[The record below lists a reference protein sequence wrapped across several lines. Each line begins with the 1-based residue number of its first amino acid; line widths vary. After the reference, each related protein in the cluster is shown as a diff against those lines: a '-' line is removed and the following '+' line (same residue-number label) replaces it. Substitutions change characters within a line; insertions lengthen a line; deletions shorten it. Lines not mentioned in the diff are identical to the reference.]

1 MSPTKPFKTLLN
13 AKLACL
19 AAALMAVSINTQA
32 MDQKAFEKAMD
43 ALPKKDPSAKLVALE
58 DLRYRWLM
66 ESYPESATYQGY
78 PGVEKNWTDQSTAGV
93 ERRKGQTREML
104 ASSRHIDKDKLSEA
118 EQLDY
123 QLLYQDLLLDVKG
136 YQFPD
141 YLLPVNHMSGIQR
154 NVPAV
159 LNAMCKRNAEDYE
172 KILARLEKLPDL
184 ISQTK
189 SLMQKGL
196 KQKLTPP
203 QITLRDLPG
212 QIRALIPADPKQ
224 SPLLKAFNDMPAS
237 ISATQQNRLRGRAQ
251 GIYQKSLVPA
261 WQDLVEF
268 VERDYI
274 PNANTET
281 AFTKNP
287 DGIRWYAHKVREE
300 TTTDLSPEEIH
311 RIGLEE
317 VRRIRGEMDAIIK
330 KTGFQGDFKAFT
342 EFLRT
347 DPQFYYDTKED
358 LLKNYRDIAKRID
371 GELPALFGTLPRLP
385 YGVKPIPS
393 YSEKSQTTAYY
404 QPGSN
409 EAGRAGVFYANT
421 YNLKSRPT
429 WEMEALTVH
438 EAMPGHH
445 LQIALAQEQKDI
457 HPLRRTNMYT
467 GFVEGWGLY
476 SESLGYDLG
485 LYKDPYNEFGALTYD
500 MWRAVRLVVDT
511 GMHQL
516 GWSRDEAIQYFM
528 DNSAKPEHDIVVE
541 IDRYLVW
548 PGQALAYKVGQ
559 LKIKEIRARAEEA
572 LGNNFNIRQF
582 HDALLGAGALPL
594 NVLETRMN
602 NWIESQG
609 GEISKAEPP
618 APEAAAGQAALN

>member
-1 MSPTKPFKTLLN
+1 MSFSISVKKILNPRLLS
-13 AKLACL
+13 LS
-19 AAALMAVSINTQA
+19 AAIMATSLNVQA
-32 MDQKAFEKAMD
+32 MDHKAFEKAMD
-43 ALPKKDPSAKLVALE
+43 ALPKKGASEKLEALQ
-58 DLRYRWLM
+58 DLRYRWIM
-66 ESYPESATYQGY
+66 ESYPENATYRGY
-78 PGVEKNWTDQSTAGV
+78 PGVEKNWTDQSVKGI
-93 ERRKGQTREML
+93 ERRKGQTRKLL
-104 ASSRHIDKDKLSEA
+104 AASRQLNEDKLSDA
-118 EQLDY
+118 EKLDY
-123 QLLYQDLLLDVKG
+123 QLLYQDLLLQVRG

-141 YLLPVNHMSGIQR
+141 HLLPVNHMSGIQR
-154 NVPAV
+154 SVPAV
-159 LNAMCKRNAEDYE
+159 LNAMPKRTAADYE
-172 KILARLEKLPDL
+172 NILARLDKLPGL
-184 ISQTK
+184 IEQNK
-189 SLMQKGL
+189 ILMEKGL
-196 KQKLTPP
+196 AQGLTPP

-212 QIRALIPADPKQ
+212 QIRALIPADPTQ
-224 SPLLKAFNDMPAS
+224 SPLLKSFYDMPAA
-237 ISATQQNRLRGRAQ
+237 ISASNQNRLRARAEN
-251 GIYQKSLVPA
+251 IYKKTLIPN
-261 WQDLVEF
+261 WQSFAEY

-274 PNANTET
+274 PSANTET
-281 AFTKNP
+281 AFTKNE
-287 DGIRWYAHKVREE
+287 DGIRWYAYKVREE

-330 KTGFQGDFKAFT
+330 KTGFDGDFKAFT
-342 EFLRT
+342 DFLRN
-347 DPQFYYDTKED
+347 DPQFYYDDKEE

-404 QPGSN
+404 QPGSS
-409 EAGRAGVFYANT
+409 EAGRAGVFFANT

-445 LQIALAQEQKDI
+445 LQIALAQEQNEI
-457 HPLRRTNMYT
+457 HPLRRNKFYT

-528 DNSAKPEHDIVVE
+528 DNSAKPEHDVVVE

-559 LKIKEIRARAEEA
+559 LKIKEVRARAEEA
-572 LGNNFNIRQF
+572 LGNNFDIRQF

-594 NVLETRMN
+594 NVLESRMN
-602 NWIESQG
+602 SWIESQG
-609 GEISKAEPP
+609 GEISQSVPP
-618 APEAAAGQAALN
+618 APESAGQAALN

>member
-1 MSPTKPFKTLLN
+1 MSFSKSIKKILN
-13 AKLACL
+13 AKLL
-19 AAALMAVSINTQA
+19 GLSAAIMAASLNVQA
-32 MDQKAFEKAMD
+32 MDHKAFEKAMD
-43 ALPKKDPSAKLVALE
+43 TLPKSGASDKLQALQ
-58 DLRYRWLM
+58 DLRYRWIM
-66 ESYPESATYQGY
+66 ESYPETATYRGY
-78 PGVEKNWTDQSTAGV
+78 PGFEENWTDQSVKGI
-93 ERRKGQTREML
+93 ERRKGQTRKLL
-104 ASSRHIDKDKLSEA
+104 AASRHLNEDKLSSA
-118 EQLDY
+118 EKLDY
-123 QLLYQDLLLDVKG
+123 QLLYQDLLLEVRG
-136 YQFPD
+136 YQFPEH
-141 YLLPVNHMSGIQR
+141 LLPVNHMSGIQR
-154 NVPAV
+154 SVPGV
-159 LNAMCKRNAEDYE
+159 LNAMPKRTTADYE
-172 KILARLEKLPDL
+172 NILARLDKLPGL
-184 ISQTK
+184 IEQTK
-189 SLMQKGL
+189 ILMEKGAE
-196 KQKLTPP
+196 QKLTPP

-224 SPLLKAFNDMPAS
+224 SPLLKAFYEMPAS
-237 ISATQQNRLRGRAQ
+237 ISAAHQNRLRTRAQ
-251 GIYQKSLVPA
+251 NIYQKTLVPNWKRFA
-261 WQDLVEF
+261 EY

-274 PNANTET
+274 PNATTDT
-281 AFTKNP
+281 AFTKNE
-287 DGIRWYAHKVREE
+287 DGIRWYAYKVRET

-317 VRRIRGEMDAIIK
+317 VRRIRDEMDAIIA
-330 KTGFQGDFKAFT
+330 KTGFAGDFKVFT
-342 EFLRT
+342 EFLRN
-347 DPQFYYDTKED
+347 DPQFYYDNKED

-404 QPGSN
+404 QPGSY
-409 EAGRAGVFYANT
+409 EAGRAGVFFANT

-457 HPLRRTNMYT
+457 HPLRRNKFYT

-528 DNSAKPEHDIVVE
+528 NNSAKPEHDVVVE

-572 LGNNFNIRQF
+572 LGNNFDIRQF

-594 NVLETRMN
+594 NVLESRMN
-602 NWIESQG
+602 DWIASQG
-609 GEISKAEPP
+609 GEISRAQPMSD
-618 APEAAAGQAALN
+618 AGGQAALN

>member
-1 MSPTKPFKTLLN
+1 MSLTKPFKKILN
-13 AKLACL
+13 SKLTCL
-19 AAALMAVSINTQA
+19 AAALMAASMSTQA
-32 MDQKAFEKAMD
+32 MDHKAFKKAMD
-43 ALPKKDPSAKLVALE
+43 ALPKDDPSAELVALE

-66 ESYPESATYQGY
+66 ESYPESATYRGY
-78 PGVEKNWTDQSTAGV
+78 PGVDQNWTDQSTNGI
-93 ERRKGQTREML
+93 ERRKGQTRILL
-104 ASSRHIDKDKLSEA
+104 AASRQLDKDALSEA

-141 YLLPVNHMSGIQR
+141 HLLPVNHMSGIQR

-159 LNAMCKRNAEDYE
+159 LNTMSKRTGADYE
-172 KILARLEKLPDL
+172 NILARLDKLPEL
-184 ISQTK
+184 IEQTQR
-189 SLMQKGL
+189 LMEQGME
-196 KQKLTPP
+196 QKLTPP

-237 ISATQQNRLRGRAQ
+237 ISASQQNRLRSRAQ
-251 GIYQKSLVPA
+251 NIYQKSLVPA
-261 WQDLVEF
+261 WQDFAEF
-268 VERDYI
+268 VEREYI
-274 PNANTET
+274 PNATTET

-287 DGIRWYAHKVREE
+287 DGIRWYAQKVREE

-330 KTGFQGDFKAFT
+330 KTGFTGDFKAFT

-347 DPQFYYDTKED
+347 DPQFYYENKED

-385 YGVKPIPS
+385 YGVKPIPA

-421 YNLKSRPT
+421 YDLKSRPT

-457 HPLRRTNMYT
+457 HPLRRTKMYT

-516 GWSRDEAIQYFM
+516 GWSRDEAIEYFM
-528 DNSAKPEHDIVVE
+528 NNSAKPEHDIVVE

-594 NVLETRMN
+594 NVLESRMN
-602 NWIESQG
+602 AWIEAQG
-609 GEISKAEPP
+609 GEVSKAEPV
-618 APEAAAGQAALN
+618 AEGAGQAALN

>member
-1 MSPTKPFKTLLN
+1 MSFTNSVKQVLN
-13 AKLACL
+13 AKRLGL
-19 AAALMAVSINTQA
+19 SITIMATSLTVQA
-32 MDQKAFEKAMD
+32 MDHKEFNKAMD
-43 ALPKKDPSAKLVALE
+43 ALPKSGASDKLQALQ
-58 DLRYRWLM
+58 DLRYRWIM
-66 ESYPESATYQGY
+66 ESYPETATYRGY
-78 PGVEKNWTDQSTAGV
+78 PGFEEHWTDQSIKGI
-93 ERRKGQTREML
+93 ERRKGQTRKLL
-104 ASSRHIDKDKLSEA
+104 AASRHLNEDKLTDA
-118 EQLDY
+118 EKLDY
-123 QLLYQDLLLDVKG
+123 QLLYQDLLLEVRG
-136 YQFPD
+136 YQFPEH
-141 YLLPVNHMSGIQR
+141 LLPVNHMSGIQR
-154 NVPAV
+154 SVPGV
-159 LNAMCKRNAEDYE
+159 LNAMPKKTSADYQN
-172 KILARLEKLPDL
+172 ILARLEKLPGL
-184 ISQTK
+184 IEQTRI
-189 SLMQKGL
+189 LMEKGL
-196 KQKLTPP
+196 AQKLTPP

-224 SPLLKAFNDMPAS
+224 SPLLKAFYDMPSS
-237 ISATQQNRLRGRAQ
+237 IPAAQQKRLRTRAVNF
-251 GIYQKSLVPA
+251 YQKTLVQN
-261 WQDLVEF
+261 WQRFAEY

-281 AFTKNP
+281 AFTKNE
-287 DGIRWYAHKVREE
+287 DGIRWYAYKVGKQ

-311 RIGLEE
+311 RIGLAE
-317 VRRIRGEMDAIIK
+317 VRRIRNQMDAIIK
-330 KTGFQGDFKAFT
+330 KTGFDGDFKAFT
-342 EFLRT
+342 DFLRN
-347 DPQFYYDTKED
+347 DPQFYYENKED

-385 YGVKPIPS
+385 YGIKPIPE

-404 QPGSN
+404 QPGSM
-409 EAGRAGVFYANT
+409 EAGRAGVFFANT

-457 HPLRRTNMYT
+457 HPLRRNKFYT

-528 DNSAKPEHDIVVE
+528 SNSAKPEHDIVVE

-559 LKIKEIRARAEEA
+559 LKIQEIRARAEEA
-572 LGNNFNIRQF
+572 LGNNFDIRQF

-594 NVLETRMN
+594 NVLERRMN
-602 NWIESQG
+602 RWIESQG
-609 GEISKAEPP
+609 GEISNSQP
-618 APEAAAGQAALN
+618 AVEASGQAALN